1 VIHDTNLFHEPI
13 QPMTIISSIDILIIA
28 IYLIGILIIGIRV
41 ARSNNTGSDSYFL
54 AGRTLK
60 WPVIG
65 AALFASNIST
75 VHLVGLAASGFQDG
89 LVWGNFELLAILT
102 LIILSLVFAP
112 FYFKNKISTLPEFL
126 EKRYN
131 GTVRSCMAVLA
142 LLGAMFMHI
151 GVSLYAGAVV
161 FEHFFGLNVYASI
174 LAISLI
180 TTIYT
185 VVGGLQSV
193 VITET
198 IQTVI
203 LIAGAIALTIFAL
216 LALPEHG
223 ISNWDELVSA
233 TKPEQLNLFP
243 SESNP
248 SGLTWQALLLG
259 YPVIGIWYWCADQ
272 TIVQRVLGAQ
282 TLHDAKVGPLFAAFI
297 KILPLFIFVLPGVL
311 GYVLFK
317 DVILDPNDTFPV
329 LITSLLPIGLKG
341 LMAAALLAAL
351 MSTIAAALNSA
362 GTLVSIDIVKGY
374 RPDISESK
382 QILIGRVTA
391 VIVMIIAISW
401 SPLVARFNSIFE
413 AINVLLTVISPPI
426 TTVFLWGVFWKR
438 GNHQGALATF
448 VGGFLLGLLAFLVDF
463 PVVGDTK
470 MITEGMGISF
480 MMQAW
485 WLFVTCSIIYI
496 TVSLATHP
504 PDYVR
509 IKKFTSESP
518 IYLLKKEQHE
528 TWNLPLLLSIV
539 LILFLILI
547 YTTIG

>member
-1 VIHDTNLFHEPI
+1 MIHDTNLFHEPI

>member
-1 VIHDTNLFHEPI
+1 
-13 QPMTIISSIDILIIA
+13 MTSSISTFDISIIA
-28 IYLIGILIIGIRV
+28 IYLIAILIIGVRV
-41 ARSNNTGSDSYFL
+41 ARNSNKGSDSYFL

-102 LIILSLVFAP
+102 LIILGLIFAP

-131 GTVRSCMAVLA
+131 TTARTCMAILA
-142 LLGAMFMHI
+142 LLGALFMHI

-161 FEHFFGLNVYASI
+161 FEHFFGLNVYVSI

-203 LIAGAIALTIFAL
+203 LIAGAIILTIFAL
-216 LALPEHG
+216 LALPDHG
-223 ISNWDELVSA
+223 INSWDELVSA
-233 TKPEQLNLFP
+233 TKPEQLNLLP

-248 SGLTWQALLLG
+248 SGLTCQALLLG

-282 TLHDAKVGPLFAAFI
+282 TLNDAKIGPLFAAFI
-297 KILPLFIFVLPGVL
+297 KILPVFILVLPGVL

-317 DVILDPNDTFPV
+317 DIIVDPNDTFPV
-329 LITSLLPIGLKG
+329 LITSLLPMGLKG

-362 GTLVSIDIVKGY
+362 GTLVSIDIVKRN
-374 RPDISESK
+374 RPHVSENK
-382 QILIGRVTA
+382 QIFIGRVTA
-391 VIVMIIAISW
+391 VVVMIIAISW
-401 SPLVARFNSIFE
+401 SPLIARFNSIFE

-448 VGGFLLGLLAFLVDF
+448 VGGFLLGLFAFLIDF
-463 PVVGDTK
+463 PVFGDTK
-470 MITEGMGISF
+470 MITDVMGISF

-485 WLFVTCSIIYI
+485 WLFVACSLIYF
-496 TVSLATHP
+496 TVSLATPP
-504 PDYVR
+504 PDYTR
-509 IKKFTSESP
+509 IKKFTLDTPWS
-518 IYLLKKEQHE
+518 LLKKEKHE
-528 TWNLPLLLSIV
+528 KWNIPLLLSAL
-539 LILFLILI
+539 LILLLAII
-547 YTTIG
+547 YITIG

>member
-1 VIHDTNLFHEPI
+1 
-13 QPMTIISSIDILIIA
+13 MTSISTIDISIIA
-28 IYLIGILIIGIRV
+28 VYLIAILVIGV
-41 ARSNNTGSDSYFL
+41 WVSRSNNNGADGYFL

-75 VHLVGLAASGFQDG
+75 VHLVGLAASGFRDG
-89 LVWGNFELLAILT
+89 LVWGNFELLAIVT
-102 LIILSLVFAP
+102 LIMLSLIFAP
-112 FYFKNKISTLPEFL
+112 FYFKNKIATLPEFL

-131 GTVRSCMAVLA
+131 ATVRSFMAVLA
-142 LLGAMFMHI
+142 LLGALFMHI

-174 LAISLI
+174 LTISLI

-203 LIAGAIALTIFAL
+203 LIAGAITLSLFGVW
-216 LALPEHG
+216 ALPAHG
-223 ISNWDELVSA
+223 ITSWSELVNA
-233 TKPEQLNLFP
+233 AKPEQLNLIP
-243 SESNP
+243 TKSNP
-248 SGLTWQALLLG
+248 SGLTWQALFLG

-272 TIVQRVLGAQ
+272 TIVQRVLGAESLQ
-282 TLHDAKVGPLFAAFI
+282 DAKIGPLFAAFI
-297 KILPLFIFVLPGVL
+297 KVLPIFLFILPGVL
-311 GYVLFK
+311 GYVLFR
-317 DVILDPNDTFPV
+317 DVITDPNDTFPV
-329 LITSLLPIGLKG
+329 LITHLLPVGLKG

-362 GTLVSIDIVKGY
+362 GTLVSIDIAKVNH
-374 RPDISESK
+374 PDISESK

-391 VIVMIIAISW
+391 VIVMVIAISW
-401 SPLVARFNSIFE
+401 SPLIARFNSIFE

-426 TTVFLWGVFWKR
+426 TTVFIWGIFWRR

-448 VGGFLLGLLAFLVDF
+448 AGGFLLGLFAFLVDF
-463 PVVGDTK
+463 PVFGDAK

-485 WLFVTCSIIYI
+485 WLFVACSVIYFA
-496 TVSLATHP
+496 VSLATP
-504 PDYVR
+504 APDYPN
-509 IKKFTSESP
+509 ISNYTLESP
-518 IYLLKKEQHE
+518 FAILKKE
-528 TWNLPLLLSIV
+528 PLEKRNTPILLTIV
-539 LILFLILI
+539 LMLLLILI

>member
-1 VIHDTNLFHEPI
+1 
-13 QPMTIISSIDILIIA
+13 MTGISTFDISIIA
-28 IYLIGILIIGIRV
+28 IYLIAILIIGIRV
-41 ARSNNTGSDSYFL
+41 ARKHNNGSDSYFL

-102 LIILSLVFAP
+102 LIILGLIFAP

-131 GTVRSCMAVLA
+131 ATARTCMAFLA
-142 LLGAMFMHI
+142 LLGALFLHI

-161 FEHFFGLNVYASI
+161 FEHFFGLNVYVSI

-193 VITET
+193 VVTET

-203 LIAGAIALTIFAL
+203 LISGAIILTIFAV
-216 LALPEHG
+216 LALPDHG
-223 ISNWDELVSA
+223 IHSWEELVSA
-233 TKPEQLNLFP
+233 TKPEQLNLVP
-243 SESNP
+243 SASNS

-282 TLHDAKVGPLFAAFI
+282 TLNDAKIGPLFAAFI
-297 KILPLFIFVLPGVL
+297 KILPVFILVLPGVL

-317 DVILDPNDTFPV
+317 DIILDPNDTFPV

-362 GTLVSIDIVKGY
+362 GTLVSIDIVKRN
-374 RPDISESK
+374 RPDVSESK
-382 QILIGRVTA
+382 QIFIGRVTA
-391 VIVMIIAISW
+391 VIVMVIAISW
-401 SPLVARFNSIFE
+401 SPLIARFNSIFE

-448 VGGFLLGLLAFLVDF
+448 VGGFILGLVAFLADF
-463 PVVGDTK
+463 PVFGDTK
-470 MITEGMGISF
+470 MITEGLGISF

-485 WLFVTCSIIYI
+485 WLFVACSFIYF
-496 TVSLATHP
+496 TVSLATPP
-504 PDYVR
+504 PDYESIR
-509 IKKFTSESP
+509 NFTLESP
-518 IYLLKKEQHE
+518 LALLKNEKNERR
-528 TWNLPLLLSIV
+528 NIPLSLSIV
-539 LILFLILI
+539 LIGLLILI

>member
-1 VIHDTNLFHEPI
+1 
-13 QPMTIISSIDILIIA
+13 MTIISSIDILIIA